1 MNSLLNFSRTSA
13 TEFTEID
20 IHQVITETIS
30 LLEHQFKTARIR
42 VERELKA
49 DCPMTYGNAGK
60 LQQVFLNLFV
70 NARDAM
76 PAGGELRIL
85 TDTGDSKIE
94 ILVQDTGIG
103 ISRENVKKIYDPFFT
118 TKAAGKGTGL
128 GPFRQL
134 RNYSGAWRKYFGRQ
148 QARRRNVVQIRTPLG
163 QEASE
168 CLNGR
173 ETFSSSMMRRK
184 FEKASSFLLTS
195 EGLSTDTAT
204 TGEEGLKKIED
215 NLYDAVLLDLMLPG
229 KSGME
234 VQKDIK
240 RIDPTLPVVIITA
253 IAALET
259 AITAIKEGSFDYVT
273 KPWNNEKL
281 VVIVRNAI
289 KQRQL
294 MSENLQLRRALK
306 ERFGYS
312 NIIGKSEKLLKVL
325 DLVTQVA
332 ASRSTILIQGESGTG
347 KELIAKAIHLKS
359 PRADRTFV
367 PVNSGSMPVDLLEST
382 LFGHLR
388 GAFTSAIA
396 SKKGLFE
403 VADQGTI
410 FFDEI
415 GTISMETQAKLL
427 RVIQEKEFMRLGATD
442 TIKVDA
448 RIIAATNVDLKK
460 LVDEGRF
467 REDLYYRLNV
477 INIQLPPLRERK
489 EDIPALVE
497 FFTRKYCEENAKPP
511 YRFSSEALKV
521 LMDYYWPGNV
531 RELENVVERAVV
543 LSQDEI
549 IGRDL
554 LPESVISPSS
564 RFATLSSFPL
574 AKNTSLFEVIDSF
587 ERRVIIE
594 MLEQTGWSQ
603 TDAADNF
610 KIPLSTLNQKIKRHG
625 IEIKKKRERPT
636 VVPTSR

>member
-1 MNSLLNFSRTSA
+1 MSKRKGNVLIIDD
-13 TEFTEID
+13 EEEI
-20 IHQVITETIS
+20 
-30 LLEHQFKTARIR
+30 
-42 VERELKA
+42 RESI
-49 DCPMTYGNAGK
+49 
-60 LQQVFLNLFV
+60 
-70 NARDAM
+70 
-76 PAGGELRIL
+76 EL
-85 TDTGDSKIE
+85 
-94 ILVQDTGIG
+94 
-103 ISRENVKKIYDPFFT
+103 
-118 TKAAGKGTGL
+118 
-128 GPFRQL
+128 
-134 RNYSGAWRKYFGRQ
+134 
-148 QARRRNVVQIRTPLG
+148 
-163 QEASE
+163 
-168 CLNGR
+168 
-173 ETFSSSMMRRK
+173 
-184 FEKASSFLLTS
+184 LLTS

-253 IAALET
+253 IGALET
-259 AITAIKEGSFDYVT
+259 AITAIKEGSFDYIT

-281 VVIVRNAI
+281 VVIVSNAI

-312 NIIGKSEKLLKVL
+312 NIIGKSEKILKVL

-359 PRADRTFV
+359 PRADRAFV

-521 LMDYYWPGNV
+521 LMDYHWPGNV

-574 AKNTSLFEVIDSF
+574 AKNTSLFEIIDSF

-603 TDAADNF
+603 TEAADNF

-636 VVPTSR
+636 VVPTSK

>member
-1 MNSLLNFSRTSA
+1 MSKRKGVVLVIDD
-13 TEFTEID
+13 EEEI
-20 IHQVITETIS
+20 
-30 LLEHQFKTARIR
+30 
-42 VERELKA
+42 RE
-49 DCPMTYGNAGK
+49 
-60 LQQVFLNLFV
+60 
-70 NARDAM
+70 
-76 PAGGELRIL
+76 
-85 TDTGDSKIE
+85 SIE
-94 ILVQDTGIG
+94 
-103 ISRENVKKIYDPFFT
+103 
-118 TKAAGKGTGL
+118 
-128 GPFRQL
+128 
-134 RNYSGAWRKYFGRQ
+134 
-148 QARRRNVVQIRTPLG
+148 
-163 QEASE
+163 
-168 CLNGR
+168 
-173 ETFSSSMMRRK
+173 M
-184 FEKASSFLLTS
+184 LLTS
-195 EGLSTDTAT
+195 EGLTVDTASN
-204 TGEEGLKKIED
+204 GEDGLKKIED

-234 VQKDIK
+234 IQKDIK
-240 RIDPTLPVVIITA
+240 RIDPTLPVLIITA
-253 IAALET
+253 IGALET
-259 AITAIKEGSFDYVT
+259 AVTAIKEGSFDYVT

-294 MSENLQLRRALK
+294 ISENLLLRRALK

-332 ASRSTILIQGESGTG
+332 SSRSTILIQGESGTG

-359 PRADRTFV
+359 QRADRSFV
-367 PVNSGSMPVDLLEST
+367 PVNSGSMPVDLLESI
-382 LFGHLR
+382 LFGHVR
-388 GAFTSAIA
+388 GAFTSAVA

-415 GTISMETQAKLL
+415 GTISLETQAKLL
-427 RVIQEKEFMRLGATD
+427 RVIQEKEFMRLGGIE

-448 RIIAATNVDLKK
+448 RIIAATNVDLKR
-460 LVDEGRF
+460 LVDESRF

-497 FFTRKYCEENAKPP
+497 FFTKKYCEENLKPP
-511 YRFSSEALKV
+511 YRFSSEAMKV

-543 LSQDEI
+543 LSQDVV

-554 LPESVISPSS
+554 LPEAILSPSS
-564 RFATLSSFPL
+564 RFASLSSFPL
-574 AKNTSLFEVIDSF
+574 GKDTSLFEVLDAF

-594 MLEQTGWSQ
+594 MLEQTAWSQ
-603 TDAADNF
+603 TEAADNF

-625 IEIKKKRERPT
+625 IEIKKKRERPAG
-636 VVPTSR
+636 VPTTK